1 MKVLQYIQ
9 VLLLLTILG
18 MILLVQLENPLE
30 VRLPFLFGG
39 RTTISLGWFLLMTLG
54 VGALYTFFLMLPPY
68 LRSLWA
74 ARTERLRSVELQKQP
89 MMPVPTPPD
98 LAPVEGTKEA

>member
-9 VLLLLTILG
+9 VLLLLTLLG

-39 RTTISLGWFLLMTLG
+39 RTTISLGWFLLITLG
-54 VGALYTFFLMLPPY
+54 MGALYTFLLMLPPY
-68 LRSLWA
+68 LRSLWS
-74 ARTERLRSVELQKQP
+74 ARTERLRNAELQKP
-89 MMPVPTPPD
+89 PVMTAPPEF
-98 LAPVEGTKEA
+98 APAEGPREP